1 MKNAIGAE
9 AVRELSAG
17 LRAAWRAFDVASF
30 ERAALDGLLLLEL
43 TERARHVADVLRVHL
58 PRDVPRALVL
68 LARTFPPPAAPA
80 APEETDGKVGL
91 PALRFFVHSEF
102 VGRHALEHVDE
113 ALAFMRELTQRF
125 TAEFAIRPFIEREPQ
140 RLLGVLEQWARD
152 EDVHVRRLVS
162 EGTRPRLPWGK
173 RLRVFDTDQAQ
184 VLALL
189 EVLCDDPSE
198 YVRRSVANHLN
209 DIGKDRPQ
217 VLLDV
222 AERWLLDAPA
232 PRAKLVKHALRTL
245 VKQGDARALSLLGA
259 GRAAK
264 VEIARATFSPRR
276 VRLGGEL
283 VIDVELAST
292 ARTRQDLLVDYAI
305 HYVKANGERRAKVFK
320 GRRFQLAAG
329 ERTTLRFTRSFADM
343 TTRRHHSGT
352 HAAELLVNGA
362 RFPLGE
368 FDVVG

>member
-17 LRAAWRAFDVASF
+17 LRAAWRAFDAAEF

-43 TERARHVADVLRVHL
+43 TERARHVADVLREHL
-58 PRDVPRALVL
+58 PREVPRALAL
-68 LARTFPPPAAPA
+68 LARTFPPPA
-80 APEETDGKVGL
+80 PEDGKVGL
-91 PALRFFVHSEF
+91 SALRFFVHSEF

-113 ALAFMRELTQRF
+113 ALVFMRELTRRF
-125 TAEFAIRPFIEREPQ
+125 TAEFAIRPFIEREPE
-140 RLLGVLEQWARD
+140 RLLGVLAAWARD

-173 RLRVFDTDQAQ
+173 RLRVFDADHEP

-189 EVLCDDPSE
+189 ETLRDDPSE

-222 AERWLLDAPA
+222 AERWLTDAPA
-232 PRAKLVKHALRTL
+232 PRAKLLKHALRSL

-259 GRAAK
+259 GRAPK
-264 VEIARATFSPRR
+264 VEIQRATFTPRR
-276 VRLGGEL
+276 VKLGGDL
-283 VIDVELAST
+283 VLLVELAST

-320 GRRFQLAAG
+320 GRRFELAAS

-343 TTRRHHSGT
+343 TTRRHHPGT